1 MGRPELPSIPD
12 ADIAAEL
19 RRRTQRLERAGP
31 WEIALGAAVGVA
43 LLATLVC
50 AVRESAVT
58 INLQISASIFFAG
71 LVLLL
76 LLAWLARDRAKQG
89 LIGEFQALI
98 EMDLRRYRTEQAL
111 RDPLTGVYSKAGLQE
126 LGPGYLKRAE
136 RSGSMLAVIVLDLDD
151 FHDLNK
157 TQGHTA
163 GDAALVEFAA
173 ALQSSIR
180 GSDFLLRYGGDEFVI
195 LLEETS
201 PQGTDAVIRR
211 IDEKLSRRNQQ
222 LLGQFPLKFTAGIA
236 AYEKGMD
243 FGALFDL
250 ADRDMLAK
258 KQARGKAVR

>member
-1 MGRPELPSIPD
+1 M
-12 ADIAAEL
+12 
-19 RRRTQRLERAGP
+19 QRLERAGP
-31 WEIALGAAVGVA
+31 WEIALGAAVAVA
-43 LLATLVC
+43 LLTTLIC
-50 AVRESAVT
+50 AVQESAVT
-58 INLQISASIFFAG
+58 INLQVSASIFFAA

-76 LLAWLARDRAKQG
+76 LLAWLARDRAKHA
-89 LIGEFQALI
+89 LMAEFQMLI

-136 RSGSMLAVIVLDLDD
+136 RSGAMLSVIVLDLDD
-151 FHDLNK
+151 FHELNK

-163 GDAALVEFAA
+163 GDTALVELAT

-201 PQGTDAVIRR
+201 PEGTAAVIRR
-211 IDEKLSRRNQQ
+211 IEEKLARRNQQ
-222 LLGQFPLKFTAGIA
+222 LEPGQFALAFTAGVA

-258 KQARGKAVR
+258 KQLRGGKAVRL